1 MGCPHSSFYGAK
13 SASYGPK
20 NTVFAYFMVN
30 KCCCSCVSDADMSE
44 SGMSLKSNGSAAS
57 VTCTSDRKRRS
68 LPKLP
73 KEETSCTSKQTH
85 RSDIGEKQDTELQEK
100 ESHIR
105 VGKKDKV
112 HVSNGKAR
120 TKQDKP
126 TESSMDRTG
135 TLADYSS
142 GFDAKKDAILAA
154 RKQAVYKAHLEQAKD
169 QLTKVFNKLP
179 VVQPVASS
187 SPNAYKLQQSAET
200 FVKKGAQKSDTS
212 SIKNVETDKK
222 ENLRP
227 LVRQGSF
234 TIDKPS
240 SNVPIELIPHINK
253 QPVLSPTF
261 PFTSMSNVRER
272 SDSVDTDSSMDTTLL
287 LKDTEAVM
295 AFLEA
300 KLRDDSKTDEDPKT
314 PSYTHENSISPE
326 SDVDTASTISYVAN
340 ETDRKCPQ
348 KRKTLSSLHKDK
360 SSSSPSKDALSSSVS
375 ISRERTERKSKTH
388 VREAASRND
397 IQKVLRNSARNRQ
410 PSLDLTDDDQTSS
423 LPCSTVS
430 DILSSDQ
437 ETHSGRSLSKSQT
450 ATVDDKFTTLKTA
463 AANKPVTLP
472 RPRPTKTSLLRR
484 SRLGEA
490 SDTEVGDTDRAS
502 VASEVSTTSSTSKQP
517 VGRKTLSRIDLLAQP
532 RRTRLG
538 SLSARSDSEATITRG
553 SGSSR
558 ASEYAVRS
566 SSKMTPTSDGRSS
579 PRARANSISR
589 LSDAK
594 AKIVPSAHGSL
605 AGE

>member
-1 MGCPHSSFYGAK
+1 
-13 SASYGPK
+13 
-20 NTVFAYFMVN
+20 
-30 KCCCSCVSDADMSE
+30 
-44 SGMSLKSNGSAAS
+44 MSLKSTGSAAS
-57 VTCTSDRKRRS
+57 VTCASDRKRRS

-73 KEETSCTSKQTH
+73 KEETSSHISTSKQTH
-85 RSDIGEKQDTELQEK
+85 RSDVGEKQDTELQEK

-105 VGKKDKV
+105 LGKKDKLY
-112 HVSNGKAR
+112 VSNGKAR

-126 TESSMDRTG
+126 MESSMDKTG
-135 TLADYSS
+135 TLTDYSS
-142 GFDAKKDAILAA
+142 LGFDAKKDALLAA

-169 QLTKVFNKLP
+169 LLTSPKLFNKPP
-179 VVQPVASS
+179 VIQPSGSS
-187 SPNAYKLQQSAET
+187 SPNAHKLQQAAET
-200 FVKKGAQKSDTS
+200 SQKKAGQKSEVAS
-212 SIKNVETDKK
+212 NSNSVETDRK
-222 ENLRP
+222 ENFKP

-261 PFTSMSNVRER
+261 PFTSMNNVRGR

-300 KLRDDSKTDEDPKT
+300 KLRDDSKTDDDPKT
-314 PSYTHENSISPE
+314 PSYTQENSISLE

-340 ETDRKCPQ
+340 DTDKKCQQ

-360 SSSSPSKDALSSSVS
+360 SSTSSPSKEPLSSSVS
-375 ISRERTERKSKTH
+375 ITRERTERKSKTH
-388 VREAASRND
+388 VREAGSRSD
-397 IQKVLRNSARNRQ
+397 IQKVLRTSVRNRQ

-437 ETHSGRSLSKSQT
+437 ETYSGRSHSKSQF
-450 ATVDDKFTTLKTA
+450 ASVDDKFTTIKTA

-472 RPRPTKTSLLRR
+472 RPRPTRTSLLRR
-484 SRLGEA
+484 TRLGEA
-490 SDTEVGDTDRAS
+490 SDTEIGDTDRAS

-517 VGRKTLSRIDLLAQP
+517 ASRKPLSRIDLLAQP

-558 ASEYAVRS
+558 ASEYALKS
-566 SSKMTPTSDGRSS
+566 GSKMTPTTDGRSS

-594 AKIVPSAHGSL
+594 TKVVPSAHGSL
-605 AGE
+605 AGRFSCL